1 LIARQ
6 RARATVCAVVAVA
19 SVQRIAVAIRAQDPI
34 TRAGLVAQLA
44 YRPEVQV
51 VDADD
56 TCSGGVTVVL
66 ADEVDDATL
75 SAIRAARIGA
85 ENRVVLVVTRLTEGD
100 LLGAVE
106 AGASSVLRRSEA
118 TPDRVVDAVRV
129 ASSGAA
135 AMSPDL
141 LGQLLDHVGRLQ
153 RDVLTPR
160 GLRFSGL
167 TDREVR
173 VLRLMSEGL
182 DTNEIG
188 RRLFYS
194 ERTVKNIVHDITSR
208 LHLRNRTHAVAYA
221 LRQGFI

>member
-1 LIARQ
+1 M
-6 RARATVCAVVAVA
+6 VAVA
-19 SVQRIAVAIRAQDPI
+19 SVQRIAVAVRAQDSI
-34 TRAGLVAQLA
+34 TRAGLVSQLA
-44 YRPEVQV
+44 HRHEVQV
-51 VDADD
+51 VDVDD
-56 TCSGGVTVVL
+56 AVAGGVTVVL
-66 ADEVDDATL
+66 ADEVDDTT
-75 SAIRAARIGA
+75 IRAVRTARVGDT
-85 ENRVVLVVTRLTEGD
+85 NRVVLVVTRLTEGD
-100 LLGAVE
+100 LLSAVE

-167 TDREVR
+167 TEREVR
-173 VLRLMSEGL
+173 VLRLMADGL
-182 DTNEIG
+182 DTGEIG
-188 RRLFYS
+188 QRLFYS

>member
-1 LIARQ
+1 M
-6 RARATVCAVVAVA
+6 VAVA
-19 SVQRIAVAIRAQDPI
+19 SVQRIAVAVRAQDSI
-34 TRAGLVAQLA
+34 TRAGLVSQLA
-44 YRPEVQV
+44 HRHEVQV
-51 VDADD
+51 VDVDD
-56 TCSGGVTVVL
+56 AVAGGVTVVL
-66 ADEVDDATL
+66 ADEVDDAT
-75 SAIRAARIGA
+75 IRAVRTARVGDT
-85 ENRVVLVVTRLTEGD
+85 NRVVLVVTRLTEGD
-100 LLGAVE
+100 LLSAVE

-153 RDVLTPR
+153 RDVLTQR

-167 TDREVR
+167 TEREVR
-173 VLRLMSEGL
+173 VLRLMADGL
-182 DTNEIG
+182 DTGEIG
-188 RRLFYS
+188 QRLFYS

>member
-1 LIARQ
+1 
-6 RARATVCAVVAVA
+6 VVALA
-19 SVQRIAVAIRAQDPI
+19 SVQRVALAIKTQDPMS
-34 TRAGLVAQLA
+34 RAGLAAQLA

-51 VDADD
+51 LAADD
-56 TCSGGVTVVL
+56 EVSAGVTVVL
-66 ADEVDDATL
+66 ADDVDDAAL
-75 SAIRAARIGA
+75 AAIRGARVGDDS
-85 ENRVVLVVTRLTEGD
+85 RVVLVVTRLVDGD
-100 LLGAVE
+100 LLSAVE

-118 TPDRVVDAVRV
+118 TPDRVVDAVRA

-167 TDREVR
+167 TEREVR
-173 VLRLMSEGL
+173 VLRLMADGL
-182 DTNEIG
+182 DTDEIG
-188 RRLFYS
+188 QRLFYS
-194 ERTVKNIVHDITSR
+194 ERTVKHIVHDITSR

>member
-1 LIARQ
+1 M
-6 RARATVCAVVAVA
+6 VAVA
-19 SVQRIAVAIRAQDPI
+19 HVHRIAVAVHAQDAI

-44 YRPEVQV
+44 HRPEVQV
-51 VDADD
+51 VDERDTAD
-56 TCSGGVTVVL
+56 GGVTVVL
-66 ADEVDDATL
+66 ADEVDDAT
-75 SAIRAARIGA
+75 IRAVRGARVGDA
-85 ENRVVLVVTRLTEGD
+85 NRVVLVATRLGDGD
-100 LLGAVE
+100 LLAAVE
-106 AGASSVLRRSEA
+106 AGASSVLRRCEA
-118 TPDRVVDAVRV
+118 TPDRVIDAVRA
-129 ASSGAA
+129 ASTGAA

-153 RDVLTPR
+153 RDVLAPR

-173 VLRLMSEGL
+173 VLRLMADGY
-182 DTNEIG
+182 DTLEIG

-221 LRQGFI
+221 LREGFI

>member
-1 LIARQ
+1 
-6 RARATVCAVVAVA
+6 VVAVA
-19 SVQRIAVAIRAQDPI
+19 SVQRIAVSIRAQDPI
-34 TRAGLVAQLA
+34 TRAGLVSQLA
-44 YRPEVQV
+44 YRSEVQV
-51 VDADD
+51 IDADSVS
-56 TCSGGVTVVL
+56 SGGVTIVL
-66 ADEVDDATL
+66 ADDADDHAL
-75 SAIRAARIGA
+75 AAIRRARMGD

-100 LLGAVE
+100 LLAAVE

-118 TPDRVVDAVRV
+118 TPDRVVDAVRA

-153 RDVLTPR
+153 RDVLAPR

-173 VLRLMSEGL
+173 VLRLMAEGL
-182 DTNEIG
+182 ETVEIG
-188 RRLFYS
+188 QRLFYS

>member
-1 LIARQ
+1 M
-6 RARATVCAVVAVA
+6 VAVA
-19 SVQRIAVAIRAQDPI
+19 SVQRIAVAVRAQDSI

-44 YRPEVQV
+44 HRHEVQV
-51 VDADD
+51 IDVDDAVA
-56 TCSGGVTVVL
+56 GGVTVVL
-66 ADEVDDATL
+66 ADEVDDATIR
-75 SAIRAARIGA
+75 AVRAARVGDT
-85 ENRVVLVVTRLTEGD
+85 NRVVLVVTRLTEGD
-100 LLGAVE
+100 LLSAVE

-160 GLRFSGL
+160 GLRFSEL
-167 TDREVR
+167 TEREVR
-173 VLRLMSEGL
+173 VLRLMADGL
-182 DTNEIG
+182 DTGEIG
-188 RRLFYS
+188 QRLFYS

>member
-1 LIARQ
+1 M
-6 RARATVCAVVAVA
+6 VALA
-19 SVQRIAVAIRAQDPI
+19 SVQRVALAIKTQDPMS
-34 TRAGLVAQLA
+34 RAGLAAQLA

-51 VDADD
+51 LDADD
-56 TCSGGVTVVL
+56 EVSAGVTVVL
-66 ADEVDDATL
+66 VDDVDDAAL
-75 SAIRAARIGA
+75 AAIRAARVGDDS
-85 ENRVVLVVTRLTEGD
+85 RVVLVVTRLADGD
-100 LLGAVE
+100 LLSAVE

-118 TPDRVVDAVRV
+118 TPDRVVDAVRA

-167 TDREVR
+167 TEREVR
-173 VLRLMSEGL
+173 VLRLMADGL
-182 DTNEIG
+182 DTDEIG
-188 RRLFYS
+188 QRLFYS
-194 ERTVKNIVHDITSR
+194 ERTVKHIVHDITSR

>member
-1 LIARQ
+1 M
-6 RARATVCAVVAVA
+6 VAVA
-19 SVQRIAVAIRAQDPI
+19 SVQRIAVAVRAQDSI
-34 TRAGLVAQLA
+34 TRAGLVSQLA
-44 YRPEVQV
+44 HRHEVQV
-51 VDADD
+51 VDVDD
-56 TCSGGVTVVL
+56 AVAGGVTVVL
-66 ADEVDDATL
+66 ADEVDDTTIRAV
-75 SAIRAARIGA
+75 RAARVGDT
-85 ENRVVLVVTRLTEGD
+85 NRVVLVVTRLTEGD
-100 LLGAVE
+100 LLSAVE

-167 TDREVR
+167 TEREVR
-173 VLRLMSEGL
+173 VLRLMADGL
-182 DTNEIG
+182 DTGEIG
-188 RRLFYS
+188 QRLFYS

>member
-1 LIARQ
+1 M
-6 RARATVCAVVAVA
+6 VAVA
-19 SVQRIAVAIRAQDPI
+19 NVQRIAVSIRAQDPI

-44 YRPEVQV
+44 YRSEVQV
-51 VDADD
+51 IDADSVS
-56 TCSGGVTVVL
+56 SGGVTVVL
-66 ADEVDDATL
+66 ADEADDHAL
-75 SAIRAARIGA
+75 AAIRRARMGD

-100 LLGAVE
+100 LLAAVE

-118 TPDRVVDAVRV
+118 TPDRVVDAVRA

-153 RDVLTPR
+153 RDVLAPR

-173 VLRLMSEGL
+173 VLRLMAEGL
-182 DTNEIG
+182 ETVEIG
-188 RRLFYS
+188 QRLFYS

>member
-1 LIARQ
+1 MIARQ
-6 RARATVCAVVAVA
+6 RARGNVCAVVAVA

-44 YRPEVQV
+44 HRPEVQV
-51 VDADD
+51 VAADD
-56 TCSGGVTVVL
+56 ATSGGVTVVL
-66 ADEVDDATL
+66 ADEVDDPTL
-75 SAIRAARIGA
+75 GAIRAARIGA

-188 RRLFYS
+188 QRLFYS

>member
-1 LIARQ
+1 M
-6 RARATVCAVVAVA
+6 VAVA
-19 SVQRIAVAIRAQDPI
+19 NLQRIAVVVSAQDPI

-44 YRPEVQV
+44 YRPEVQM

-56 TCSGGVTVVL
+56 AVSGGVTVVL
-66 ADEVDDATL
+66 ADEVDDITL
-75 SAIRAARIGA
+75 RAIRSARVGD
-85 ENRVVLVVTRLTEGD
+85 EHRVVLVVTRVTEGD

-118 TPDRVVDAVRV
+118 TPDRVIEAVRV

-141 LGQLLDHVGRLQ
+141 LGRLLDHVGRLQ
-153 RDVLTPR
+153 RDVLAPR
-160 GLRFSGL
+160 GFHLSGI
-167 TDREVR
+167 TERERR
-173 VLRLMSEGL
+173 VLRLMAEGL
-182 DTNEIG
+182 DTVEIG
-188 RRLFYS
+188 HRLFFS

-221 LRQGFI
+221 LREGLI

>member
-1 LIARQ
+1 M
-6 RARATVCAVVAVA
+6 VAVA
-19 SVQRIAVAIRAQDPI
+19 RVQRIAVAVRAQDSI
-34 TRAGLVAQLA
+34 TRAGLVSQLA
-44 YRPEVQV
+44 HRHEVQV
-51 VDADD
+51 VDVDD
-56 TCSGGVTVVL
+56 AVAGGVTVVL
-66 ADEVDDATL
+66 ADEVDDA
-75 SAIRAARIGA
+75 AIRAVRTARVGDT
-85 ENRVVLVVTRLTEGD
+85 NRVVLVVTRLTEGD
-100 LLGAVE
+100 LLSAVE

-173 VLRLMSEGL
+173 VLRLMADGL
-182 DTNEIG
+182 DTTEIG
-188 RRLFYS
+188 QRLFYS

>member
-6 RARATVCAVVAVA
+6 RVHVNVWAVVAVA
-19 SVQRIAVAIRAQDPI
+19 SVQRITVAIRAQDPI

-56 TCSGGVTVVL
+56 AASGGVTVVL
-66 ADEVDDATL
+66 ADEVDDSTL

-100 LLGAVE
+100 LLSAVE

-118 TPDRVVDAVRV
+118 TPDRVIDAVRV

-188 RRLFYS
+188 QRLFYS

>member
-1 LIARQ
+1 M
-6 RARATVCAVVAVA
+6 VAVA
-19 SVQRIAVAIRAQDPI
+19 HVQRIAVAVRAQDAI

-44 YRPEVQV
+44 HRPEVQV
-51 VDADD
+51 VDQDEPCD
-56 TCSGGVTVVL
+56 GGVTVVL
-66 ADEVDDATL
+66 TDEVDDA
-75 SAIRAARIGA
+75 AIRAVRAARVGDA
-85 ENRVVLVVTRLTEGD
+85 NRVVLVATRLAEGD
-100 LLGAVE
+100 LLAAVE

-118 TPDRVVDAVRV
+118 TPDRVIDAVRV

-153 RDVLTPR
+153 RDVLAPR

-167 TDREVR
+167 TDREIR
-173 VLRLMSEGL
+173 VLRLMADGY
-182 DTNEIG
+182 DTLEIG
-188 RRLFYS
+188 QRLFYS

-221 LRQGFI
+221 LREGFI

>member
-1 LIARQ
+1 VIVA
-6 RARATVCAVVAVA
+6 AVVALA
-19 SVQRIAVAIRAQDPI
+19 SVQRIALAIRTEDPLL
-34 TRAGLVAQLA
+34 RAGLAAQLA
-44 YRPEVQV
+44 YRSEVLV
-51 VDADD
+51 LDAGDEV
-56 TCSGGVTVVL
+56 SAGVTVVL
-66 ADEVDDATL
+66 ADDVDDTTL
-75 SAIRAARIGA
+75 AAIRAARVGD
-85 ENRVVLVVTRLTEGD
+85 ESRVVLVVTRLAEGD
-100 LLGAVE
+100 LLSAVE

-118 TPDRVVDAVRV
+118 TPDRVVDAVRA

-173 VLRLMSEGL
+173 VLRLMADGF
-182 DTNEIG
+182 DTGEIG
-188 RRLFYS
+188 QRLFYS
-194 ERTVKNIVHDITSR
+194 ERTVKHIVHDITSR

-221 LRQGFI
+221 LRMGFI